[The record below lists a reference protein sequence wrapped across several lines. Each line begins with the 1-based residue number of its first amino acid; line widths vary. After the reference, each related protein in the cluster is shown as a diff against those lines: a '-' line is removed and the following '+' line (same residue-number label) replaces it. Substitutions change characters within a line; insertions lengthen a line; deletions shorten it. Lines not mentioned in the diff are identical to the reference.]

1 MNKRFL
7 STTLALTIGFNA
19 FSKTSVFTEQFAI
32 SAEAATSQGNEQA
45 ITAKANQLIAT
56 AKSLIGKA
64 L

>member
-7 STTLALTIGFNA
+7 STTLTIGFSA
-19 FSKTSVFTEQFAI
+19 FSKTSVLTEQFAI
-32 SAEAATSQGNEQA
+32 SAEAATSQRNEQVV
-45 ITAKANQLIAT
+45 TAKADQLIAT